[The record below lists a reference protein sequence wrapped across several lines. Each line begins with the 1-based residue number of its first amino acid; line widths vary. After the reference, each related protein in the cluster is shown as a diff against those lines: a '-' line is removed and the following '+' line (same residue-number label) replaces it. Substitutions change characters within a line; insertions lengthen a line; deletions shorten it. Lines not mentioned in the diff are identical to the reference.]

1 MKINPQ
7 KCVACGNC
15 TYICP
20 MGAIY
25 VDPELKRATINREPI
40 GRTTRRTPRRSARV
54 TVSVPRAITSWRSSR
69 LSNLRAGA
77 CTKTTGAG

>member
-1 MKINPQ
+1 MKINPK

-25 VDPELKRATINREPI
+25 IDPLLQRD
-40 GRTTRRTPRRSARV
+40 SASFRV
-54 TVSVPRAITSWRSSR
+54 V
-69 LSNLRAGA
+69 
-77 CTKTTGAG
+77 